1 MVSRVADTL
10 FIPFPVGGGIRSV
23 ADARAV
29 LRAGADKVAV
39 NTAAVRDPS
48 LVTRLADEFGRQCVV
63 AAVDAKDREGG
74 RANPKGLPGGRGEG
88 WEVMVRGGRESTEL
102 EAVDWA
108 VRLESLRPGEV
119 LLTSL
124 YADGTQNG
132 YGVLLTGAVA
142 RPVAVPRIGSCG
154 A

>member
-10 FIPFPVGGGIRSV
+10 FIPFTVGGGIRSV

-63 AAVDAKDREGG
+63 AAGGAKDRGGG
-74 RANPKGLPGGRGEG
+74 RGNPKRLPGGRGGGGEG
-88 WEVMVRGGRESTEL
+88 KVGGGRGPAGL
-102 EAVDWA
+102 
-108 VRLESLRPGEV
+108 
-119 LLTSL
+119 
-124 YADGTQNG
+124 
-132 YGVLLTGAVA
+132 GA
-142 RPVAVPRIGSCG
+142 G
-154 A
+154 